1 MADHGV
7 PRFPDLDVETL
18 PMVPVADGGLLVRA
32 GVVSGQLVVVVH
44 DQRRWQL
51 AVTRD
56 VEQIGRTQ
64 VGAGRAEPAPSRGIW
79 GRRREWWV
87 AAVCGSRVDSVAL
100 VRRGRRLRVPL
111 VPVGSAMVGMAV
123 VRAVRG
129 LRVVAVDASG
139 APVSDLMM
147 AESGPRLW
155 PRLGMPRRFAPYHA
169 TDRGAA

>member
-1 MADHGV
+1 MADRGV

-18 PMVPVADGGLLVRA
+18 SLVPAAGGGLSVRA

-44 DQRRWQL
+44 DRRRWQL
-51 AVTRD
+51 AVARD

-64 VGAGRAEPAPSRGIW
+64 VGAGRAEPAPSRGVW
-79 GRRREWWV
+79 GRRRQWCV
-87 AAVCGSRVDSVAL
+87 AVVCGSRVDSVAI
-100 VRRGRRLRVPL
+100 VRRGRRLPVPL
-111 VPVGSAMVGMAV
+111 VTVGSAMVGAAV
-123 VRAVRG
+123 VRAVPG

-155 PRLGMPRRFAPYHA
+155 PRLGMPRRFAPYHPA
-169 TDRGAA
+169 GRGAA